1 MNSPSYE
8 TFIRICQGCLIN
20 INGTSPHPSNRSP
33 CSPSPPSMCI
43 FSPRVSSLTLFCLLS
58 VSSLSCLYRPLMIS
72 SALTSISKAV
82 PMEREG
88 VESLFPPPLV
98 PPLPH
103 VIYFSP
109 TISPQPS
116 SLSSPPPP
124 PSPTHTPLLLSLP
137 FYADDSLRS
146 PFYGPLRSENVWSS
160 SIHLCQT
167 ALVP

>member
-124 PSPTHTPLLLSLP
+124 HLHILRCFSLCLFMQMTPSALHSMDPCALKTCGPAP
-137 FYADDSLRS
+137 FISVRL
-146 PFYGPLRSENVWSS
+146 
-160 SIHLCQT
+160 H
-167 ALVP
+167 

>member
-88 VESLFPPPLV
+88 VESLFPPPQSLLSLMLSISL
-98 PPLPH
+98 PP
-103 VIYFSP
+103 
-109 TISPQPS
+109 
-116 SLSSPPPP
+116 SLLNPPVSLPPPP
-124 PSPTHTPLLLSLP
+124 SSPTHTPLLLSLP

>member
-33 CSPSPPSMCI
+33 RSPSPPSMCI

-72 SALTSISKAV
+72 STLTSISKAV
-82 PMEREG
+82 PVEGGG
-88 VESLFPPPLV
+88 VEPLLPPLQSLLSLMLSISFPPSL
-98 PPLPH
+98 L
-103 VIYFSP
+103 
-109 TISPQPS
+109 TPS
-116 SLSSPPPP
+116 VPP
-124 PSPTHTPLLLSLP
+124 PSPTHTPLPLSLP
-137 FYADDSLRS
+137 FYADDSLCS
-146 PFYGPLRSENVWSS
+146 PFSGPLRTENVWSS

>member
-124 PSPTHTPLLLSLP
+124 PPHLHILRCFSLCLFMQMTPSALHSMDPCALKTCGPAP
-137 FYADDSLRS
+137 FISVRL
-146 PFYGPLRSENVWSS
+146 
-160 SIHLCQT
+160 H
-167 ALVP
+167 

>member
-33 CSPSPPSMCI
+33 RSPSPPSMCI

-72 SALTSISKAV
+72 STLTSISKAV
-82 PMEREG
+82 PVEG
-88 VESLFPPPLV
+88 GGGGTSPSPSLV

-103 VIYFSP
+103 AIYFFPTFSP
-109 TISPQPS
+109 HPF
-116 SLSSPPPP
+116 SPPP
-124 PSPTHTPLLLSLP
+124 SHLHILRCLSLCLFMQMTP
-137 FYADDSLRS
+137 SALRS
-146 PFYGPLRSENVWSS
+146 LDPCALKTCGPAPFISVRL
-160 SIHLCQT
+160 H
-167 ALVP
+167 